1 MSRPI
6 NRLSARKVET
16 LKTPGWHADGA
27 GLYLR
32 IQKGGSRSWVLVDTR
47 GGKRKE
53 RGLGSAAT
61 ISLKEAREL
70 RDNPPEEVPAEIPL
84 FGLPRT
90 DDNKLGGFAAEFIS
104 GVEEG
109 FKNEVHRAQWRST
122 IDQHAASLHAMRI
135 DAITTNDVVAVLRP
149 IWLSIPET
157 ASRLRGRIERILDA
171 AAAKGFRDPD
181 KRNPATWK
189 GHLEHFLP
197 KRQKKSLRAHHDAIP
212 WQEMPAFWALL
223 ASRQSSTTVMAL
235 RFTILTAARTGEV
248 IAARR
253 REFDL
258 DAKTWT
264 VPGERMK
271 MGIEHTVT
279 LSDAAVAI
287 VRELWPDSPDDF
299 IFDGAK
305 RGAHLSNMAMLR
317 LLQVIMGRKET
328 VHGFRSSF
336 RDWAGDATDYPREL
350 AEMALAHAVGDAVE
364 QAYRRGRAIEK
375 RRPLLD
381 DWAQYLGA

>member
-16 LKTPGWHADGA
+16 LKAVGWHADGA

-32 IQKGGSRSWVLVDTR
+32 IQKGGARSWVLVDTR
-47 GGKRKE
+47 GGTRREK
-53 RGLGSAAT
+53 GLGPAASIT
-61 ISLKEAREL
+61 LAQARAL
-70 RDNPPEEVPAEIPL
+70 RDNPPEAATQEVPL
-84 FGLPRT
+84 FGDWADEYVEAILP
-90 DDNKLGGFAAEFIS
+90 
-104 GVEEG
+104 G
-109 FKNEVHRAQWRST
+109 FKNEVHRRQWRT
-122 IDQHAASLHAMRI
+122 TLTDHAAPIRAMRV
-135 DAITTNDVVAVLRP
+135 DAIGTDDVLSVIKPLWLTTN
-149 IWLSIPET
+149 ET

-197 KRQKKSLRAHHDAIP
+197 KRQKKGLRSHHAAIP
-212 WQEMPAFWALL
+212 WQDMPAFWALL
-223 ASRQSSTTVMAL
+223 AARQGSTTVQAL
-235 RFTILTAARTGEV
+235 RFTILTCARTGEV
-248 IAARR
+248 IAARQG
-253 REFDL
+253 EFDL

-264 VPGERMK
+264 IPKERMK

-279 LSDAAVAI
+279 LSDPAVAI
-287 VRELWPDSPDDF
+287 VRELWPDDPDAF

-305 RGAHLSNMAMLR
+305 RGTHLSNMSMLR
-317 LLQVIMGRKET
+317 LLQVLMGRDET

-336 RDWAGDATDYPREL
+336 RDWAGDGTDYPREL

-381 DWAQYLGA
+381 DWAKYLYGETP